1 MCCTPLSLER
11 GELPPLRAGPGG
23 GRGCAGDH
31 PLLPRQP
38 RAPAAVLADLSARFS
53 RRGDVAGAGARPSGR
68 VRGRGRLPGLRVR
81 SRPAEPDHRE
91 PQPHAGPPGG
101 VSIVRAGLQPGR
113 RRAGQGL
120 HDRGRARRR
129 RIRVRDLDAAPGR
142 GRLHAAQHTQRI
154 GPGPMW
160 LQGRGQ
166 LARVSAHRWPV
177 GGPRAHGDRQPELER
192 SGALNLP
199 PPTDLAVAALRW
211 LEYAGLLGFVGVVV
225 VRRLAAM
232 RPAITWARP
241 SMQPA
246 LAAAFV
252 GGLAVVSID
261 AVRLGHPSVSGIV
274 RVAAEGVALGLCI
287 RGYPLVVPPG
297 ILAAAALAFAG
308 HAAMI
313 NPPAG
318 AIFQRFGR
326 VAFLAFTIT
335 ALTGV
340 LRASEELR
348 GFDDLWGT
356 PYGLVLSLKTAG
368 VLVMVAMSVVVWRR
382 GFQHARAEGAL
393 VLIVLAATAM
403 LAAFPMPPGQA

>member
-1 MCCTPLSLER
+1 M
-11 GELPPLRAGPGG
+11 
-23 GRGCAGDH
+23 
-31 PLLPRQP
+31 
-38 RAPAAVLADLSARFS
+38 
-53 RRGDVAGAGARPSGR
+53 
-68 VRGRGRLPGLRVR
+68 
-81 SRPAEPDHRE
+81 
-91 PQPHAGPPGG
+91 
-101 VSIVRAGLQPGR
+101 
-113 RRAGQGL
+113 
-120 HDRGRARRR
+120 
-129 RIRVRDLDAAPGR
+129 
-142 GRLHAAQHTQRI
+142 
-154 GPGPMW
+154 
-160 LQGRGQ
+160 
-166 LARVSAHRWPV
+166 
-177 GGPRAHGDRQPELER
+177 
-192 SGALNLP
+192 NLP

-211 LEYAGLLGFVGVVV
+211 LEYAGLLAFVGVLV

-287 RGYPLVVPPG
+287 RGYPVVVPPG

-318 AIFQRFGR
+318 AIFTDATHVLSAGAWAGGILALATLRPPAGWGADEGRAMIQRFGR